1 MFSVDGAITQVFWC
15 ILPETLHFS
24 PSTTLIIAAYS
35 PGSLAPYCC
44 WRHCCH
50 WHKPVGAL
58 GWQARSLFL
67 RLPSSGA
74 LPLLLSSFLRLKS
87 CVSMVLPGSWELRPQ
102 TLWLGRR
109 LMGIACSVPFSSV
122 SSMYA
127 TSFTFKVATCMDSRV
142 LVFCKCQGTHVELW
156 MF

>member
-1 MFSVDGAITQVFWC
+1 MFSVDGAITQVFWF

-24 PSTTLIIAAYS
+24 PSTTLIISAYS
-35 PGSLAPYCC
+35 SRVIGALLLLASLLSLAL
-44 WRHCCH
+44 
-50 WHKPVGAL
+50 PVGAL

-87 CVSMVLPGSWELRPQ
+87 CVSPMVLPGSWELRPQ

-109 LMGIACSVPFSSV
+109 WRQQAYGHCLLCSFSSV

-127 TSFTFKVATCMDSRV
+127 TSFTFKGKDVWIS
-142 LVFCKCQGTHVELW
+142 LEF
-156 MF
+156 

>member
-35 PGSLAPYCC
+35 SRVIGTLLLLASLLSLAL
-44 WRHCCH
+44 
-50 WHKPVGAL
+50 PVGAL

-87 CVSMVLPGSWELRPQ
+87 CVSPMVLPGSWELRPQ

-109 LMGIACSVPFSSV
+109 LMGIACSVPLVLSPLCMPLHSPSKV
-122 SSMYA
+122 KMYG
-127 TSFTFKVATCMDSRV
+127 S
-142 LVFCKCQGTHVELW
+142 L
-156 MF
+156 